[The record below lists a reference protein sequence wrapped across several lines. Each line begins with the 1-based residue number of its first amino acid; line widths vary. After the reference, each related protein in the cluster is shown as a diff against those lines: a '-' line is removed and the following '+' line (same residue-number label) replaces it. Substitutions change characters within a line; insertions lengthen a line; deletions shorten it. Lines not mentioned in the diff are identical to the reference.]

1 MDKKKPSLKKKKLK
15 EAIPDGIIVKII
27 ATPDSDLPLYAERQ
41 LMIKVLDYR
50 DGVERIRFL
59 QPMTVQEA
67 KILKSEIQNC
77 IEDIEEVSTI
87 RSELSDM
94 ESYLDSLMSNVDE
107 ARNFVN
113 VGDIEGARSCVKDM
127 DSDFRDLED
136 KITNI

>member
-1 MDKKKPSLKKKKLK
+1 M
-15 EAIPDGIIVKII
+15 IIRIIVKII